1 MIRAAE
7 QIPTKRNGNAFLEA
21 EERVCALERAFA
33 SGISF
38 CSGVSAGAAVPVSVC
53 AAGVLN
59 CRLKLHHYSFFILWM
74 QKI

>member
-1 MIRAAE
+1 MIRVAE

-53 AAGVLN
+53 AAGACDPADMFSVFA
-59 CRLKLHHYSFFILWM
+59 CVWAAEHR
-74 QKI
+74 

>member
-33 SGISF
+33 SGISGSLTPF
-38 CSGVSAGAAVPVSVC
+38 RMKNSV
-53 AAGVLN
+53 
-59 CRLKLHHYSFFILWM
+59 
-74 QKI
+74 